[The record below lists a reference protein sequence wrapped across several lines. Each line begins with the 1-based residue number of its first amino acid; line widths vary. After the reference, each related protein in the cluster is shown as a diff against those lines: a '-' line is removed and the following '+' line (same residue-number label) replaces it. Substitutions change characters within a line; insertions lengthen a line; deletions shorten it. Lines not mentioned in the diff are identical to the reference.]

1 MTNAERAAR
10 AGAAFKLSDHYRES
24 NDEITN
30 LYDFV
35 TDLLHY
41 ADTLDV
47 PELSDLRES
56 NGELVHRMA
65 DYHYQAE
72 VAEELGW
79 PEDEE
84 D

>member
-47 PELSDLRES
+47 PELTS
-56 NGELVHRMA
+56 NGDFVLDMA
-65 DYHYQAE
+65 EYHYRAE
-72 VAEELGW
+72 LAEE
-79 PEDEE
+79 D
-84 D
+84 